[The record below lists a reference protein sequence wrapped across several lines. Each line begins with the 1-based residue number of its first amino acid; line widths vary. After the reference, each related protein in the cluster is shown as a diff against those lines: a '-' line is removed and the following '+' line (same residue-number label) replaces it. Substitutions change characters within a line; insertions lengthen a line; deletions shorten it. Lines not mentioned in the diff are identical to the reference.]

1 MRFFS
6 KKPQQLRLCIFGLD
20 GAGKSSCLSAMFSED
35 GGSYEDI
42 RPTVGAAEHIDA
54 SVSIPSTRKTIN
66 LRLTDVGGCLQYR
79 NLWKDM
85 VTGCEGVIFVIS
97 TFQRARLDEAISELT
112 ALISVLHTHESASIR
127 TAKGGGRSGP
137 VERGAPVLVLV
148 NSVAGSR
155 GVNGL
160 TPEEINDALVRAGVV
175 STTANRQ
182 LLQTPSPGMQA
193 FRDEQLA
200 QPRTMTCPNRRRRI
214 ILCHVSAVVVCAGR
228 GRHVQSCQRAFCALQ
243 VPGCPFA
250 CQHTCLC
257 VCIFQGP
264 EFAWMR

>member
-42 RPTVGAAEHIDA
+42 RPTGAAEHIDA

-137 VERGAPVLVLV
+137 EERVAPVLVLV

-160 TPEEINDALVRAGVV
+160 EPEEINDELVRAGVV

-200 QPRTMTCPNRRRRI
+200 QPRTLTCPNRRRRI

-228 GRHVQSCQRAFCALQ
+228 GQHVQSCQRVFCALQ
-243 VPGCPFA
+243 VPGCPISVRVHFP
-250 CQHTCLC
+250 
-257 VCIFQGP
+257 GP

>member
-1 MRFFS
+1 
-6 KKPQQLRLCIFGLD
+6 
-20 GAGKSSCLSAMFSED
+20 MFSED
-35 GGSYEDI
+35 GCSYEDI

-97 TFQRARLDEAISELT
+97 TFQRARLGEAISELT

-137 VERGAPVLVLV
+137 QERGAPVLVLM

>member
-35 GGSYEDI
+35 GGGYEDI

-137 VERGAPVLVLV
+137 EERGAPVLVLV

-250 CQHTCLC
+250 CLHTCLC

>member
-35 GGSYEDI
+35 GGSCEDI
-42 RPTVGAAEHIDA
+42 RPTAGAAEHIDA

-85 VTGCEGVIFVIS
+85 FTGCEGVIFVIS

-112 ALISVLHTHESASIR
+112 ALISLLHTHESASIR

-137 VERGAPVLVLV
+137 EEGGAPVLVLV
-148 NSVAGSR
+148 NSVAGGR

-200 QPRTMTCPNRRRRI
+200 QPRTLTCPNRRRRI

-228 GRHVQSCQRAFCALQ
+228 GRHVQSCQRVFCALQ
-243 VPGCPFA
+243 VPGCPISVRVHFP
-250 CQHTCLC
+250 
-257 VCIFQGP
+257 GP

>member
-35 GGSYEDI
+35 GCSYEDI
-42 RPTVGAAEHIDA
+42 RPTGAAEHIDA

-137 VERGAPVLVLV
+137 EERVAPVLVLV

-182 LLQTPSPGMQA
+182 QLQTPSPGMQA

-228 GRHVQSCQRAFCALQ
+228 GQHVQSCQRVFCALQ
-243 VPGCPFA
+243 VPGCPISVRVHFP
-250 CQHTCLC
+250 
-257 VCIFQGP
+257 GP